1 MFNNLINYCF
11 PSTDIL
17 NDDEQ
22 STVTTI
28 HPIVLSDTRIE
39 IECKEFLPEVYDTW
53 SLIHKLSTNT
63 INFREIYNLYK
74 YERSENQQRDYF
86 DQLKILDDTIYKL
99 SYTIHQRIQSLEKFI
114 QPILNEYQQNRFKEQ
129 QSNNYIPA
137 YIRIAENQLNSLK
150 LSFKRIIIKHNL
162 NSIDYQNDLKQSIE
176 NSKTIKQSY
185 EQISQTTINK
195 IKKFLNTDEEN
206 LNITSIASQEQ
217 IQLQILEDKQQQ
229 QQQQDLT
236 KQEIQ
241 IADLEARLESIR
253 ILKDR
258 VRQMN
263 EMTMALYLSV
273 QEQNDLTDNIWLNTS
288 TGSDYIAQSVDEF
301 RLVKKL
307 KQSKISLWI
316 KLICITFCFLLILLL
331 ILTLILILNQK

>member
-11 PSTDIL
+11 PSADIL
-17 NDDEQ
+17 TDDEQ
-22 STVTTI
+22 SLTTN
-28 HPIVLSDTRIE
+28 PIVSSDTRIE
-39 IECKEFLPEVYDTW
+39 MECKEFLPEVYDTW
-53 SLIHKLSTNT
+53 SLIDKLSTNT
-63 INFREIYNLYK
+63 LNFRDIYDLYK
-74 YERSENQQRDYF
+74 YERSENKQRYYF
-86 DQLKILDDTIYKL
+86 DQLKNLDDTIYNL
-99 SYTIHQRIQSLEKFI
+99 SYTIHQRIQTLEKFI
-114 QPILNEYQQNRFKEQ
+114 QPILNEYQRNRFQEQ
-129 QSNNYIPA
+129 ESNNYIPA
-137 YIRIAENQLNSLK
+137 HIRIAENQLTSLK
-150 LSFKRIIIKHNL
+150 LSFQRIIIKHNL
-162 NSIDYQNDLKQSIE
+162 NSIDYQNDLQQSIQ

-185 EQISQTTINK
+185 EQISRTT
-195 IKKFLNTDEEN
+195 TDKMKNFVSTYDEN
-206 LNITSIASQEQ
+206 LNIAPIVSQEQ

-241 IADLEARLESIR
+241 IADLQARLESIR
-253 ILKDR
+253 VLKER

-263 EMTMALYLSV
+263 EMTMALYLSI
-273 QEQNDLTDNIWLNTS
+273 QEQNDLADNIWLNTS

-316 KLICITFCFLLILLL
+316 KLICITFCFVLILLL

>member
-22 STVTTI
+22 STTTTN
-28 HPIVLSDTRIE
+28 PIISSDTRIE
-39 IECKEFLPEVYDTW
+39 MECKEFLPEVYDTW
-53 SLIHKLSTNT
+53 SLIDKLSTNT
-63 INFREIYNLYK
+63 INFREIYDLYK
-74 YERSENQQRDYF
+74 YERSENKQRHYF
-86 DQLKILDDTIYKL
+86 DQLKNLDDTIYKL
-99 SYTIHQRIQSLEKFI
+99 SYTIHQRIQSLENFV
-114 QPILNEYQQNRFKEQ
+114 QPMLNEYQRNRSREQ
-129 QSNNYIPA
+129 ESNNYVPA

-150 LSFKRIIIKHNL
+150 SSFKRIIIKHNL

-176 NSKTIKQSY
+176 NSKTNKQSY
-185 EQISQTTINK
+185 EQISRTK
-195 IKKFLNTDEEN
+195 IDKMKNFFNTDEEN
-206 LNITSIASQEQ
+206 LNITPIVSQEQ
-217 IQLQILEDKQQQ
+217 IQLQILEDK

-253 ILKDR
+253 ILKER

-273 QEQNDLTDNIWLNTS
+273 QEQNDLADNIWLNTS

-307 KQSKISLWI
+307 KQSKINLWI